1 MYCRACNVKVGCKAD
16 RCPLCKGDLSFTPVP
31 TDKYVQPEKPTEE
44 EAFKRGQ
51 IKKRR
56 RDIIA
61 QIYFV
66 FFVISTVV
74 LILVNIYT
82 KPTQLWSMIY
92 MVVAGYIYYCI
103 RYTVIAQGNFHARVF
118 GQAIANTIVIWLLW
132 YFFKGPSQNNWILI
146 TWLPITYF
154 LSELMIGIYA
164 LINFKEA
171 RKKMVSLLILCICGV
186 IPIVSAY
193 IADVSVKWPSIAA
206 SAFSVVV
213 IVVTLVIGRHHF
225 VDELK
230 RFFHV

>member
-1 MYCRACNVKVGCKAD
+1 MYCRACNVKIGCQAD

-31 TDKYVQPEKPTEE
+31 TDKYSPSAQPTEE
-44 EAFKRGQ
+44 VAFPHPTIR
-51 IKKRR
+51 KKKG
-56 RDIIA
+56 DIISRA
-61 QIYFV
+61 YFV
-66 FFVISTVV
+66 FFVVSTCV

-118 GQAIANTIVIWLLW
+118 GQAIANTVVIWLLW
-132 YFFKGPSQNNWILI
+132 YFYRGPGQNNWILI

-164 LINFKEA
+164 LVNFKEA
-171 RKKMVSLLILCICGV
+171 RKKMVSLLILCIFGV
-186 IPIVSAY
+186 IPVVSAY
-193 IADVSVKWPSIAA
+193 VADVSVKWPAIAA
-206 SAFSVVV
+206 SAFSGVV
-213 IVVTLVIGRHHF
+213 IILTLIIGRHHI
-225 VDELK
+225 VDEMK